1 MESLVSVFHLDLKLF
16 IAQII
21 NFSIVL
27 AVLYYFAFKP
37 ISKVMEERSQK
48 IEKSL
53 NDAQEIASKLS
64 EAEIEK
70 KNIIAEAKKAATEI
84 LENANFQ
91 GEEKQKEMINK
102 AKEDI
107 GQIINAEKAKIQIE
121 KAETLKAL
129 KAETAE
135 LVVLTV
141 EKILKEKI
149 NGEKDQELI
158 KNLVK

>member
-48 IEKSL
+48 IEQSL
-53 NDAQEIASKLS
+53 SDAQEIASKLS

-149 NGEKDQELI
+149 NGEKDQGLI